1 MRLIALVGLRMENV
15 KPIQA
20 LCIRTV
26 QHPVDCVQEV
36 IIANSY
42 CQDKSHVS
50 IKMTLFQICAKPLI
64 AKTELAALTI
74 YADAPL
80 DSREKSV
87 KQVKKKIA
95 YPHND

>member
-1 MRLIALVGLRMENV
+1 MYTHCAASCGLCTGGDNF
-15 KPIQA
+15 
-20 LCIRTV
+20 TY
-26 QHPVDCVQEV
+26 
-36 IIANSY
+36 SY
-42 CQDKSHVS
+42 DQMTSHVVL
-50 IKMTLFQICAKPLI
+50 KMTIFQICAKPLI

-95 YPHND
+95 YPHNEHLIKCWIF